1 MPKFYE
7 LTPQERLAALVDA
20 GQLDQADAD
29 AYATQAALP
38 EAVAEHLIENQIGQF
53 TLPLGVLRDLP
64 VNDALY
70 QVPMVTE
77 EPSVI
82 AAANNGAR
90 IARLNGDIT
99 VTTMP
104 YRVTGEVVFD
114 GLSDL
119 MGAKALILARETE
132 LFAVA
137 EQAHPSIVRRGGGLK
152 TIEVVII
159 ADRWLKLQL
168 AVDPQAAM
176 GANIV
181 NTIAE
186 AIGHHVG
193 QWFNQMPLVAILANH
208 STALTTAT
216 VQLDPATLATAH
228 QSGEMVAERIAAISA
243 LAEVDID
250 RTVTHNKGIMNG
262 VTAAVLASGNDT
274 RAVEAAVHAHAS
286 HTGRYL
292 PLATWQL
299 RDHQLVGTISLPL
312 PVGIVGGAMNAL
324 PLVQV
329 NQRLAHIT
337 SVETLQALIASVGL
351 VQNLAALRALVGPG
365 IQAGHMALQASALAM
380 AAGATGA
387 EIKLL
392 TDALQ
397 SQDKT
402 LANAKQLL
410 NELRDQHKG

>member
-1 MPKFYE
+1 MAQP
-7 LTPQERLAALVDA
+7 DA
-20 GQLDQADAD
+20 
-29 AYATQAALP
+29 P
-38 EAVAEHLIENQIGQF
+38 S
-53 TLPLGVLRDLP
+53 RD
-64 VNDALY
+64 
-70 QVPMVTE
+70 
-77 EPSVI
+77 
-82 AAANNGAR
+82 
-90 IARLNGDIT
+90 
-99 VTTMP
+99 
-104 YRVTGEVVFD
+104 
-114 GLSDL
+114 
-119 MGAKALILARETE
+119 
-132 LFAVA
+132 
-137 EQAHPSIVRRGGGLK
+137 
-152 TIEVVII
+152 
-159 ADRWLKLQL
+159 
-168 AVDPQAAM
+168 
-176 GANIV
+176 
-181 NTIAE
+181 
-186 AIGHHVG
+186 
-193 QWFNQMPLVAILANH
+193 LANH

-262 VTAAVLASGNDT
+262 MTAAVLASGNDT

>member
-7 LTPQERLAALVDA
+7 LTPQERLAVLVDA

-53 TLPLGVLRDLP
+53 SLPLGVLRDLP

-90 IARLNGDIT
+90 IARLNGGIT

-104 YRVTGEVVFD
+104 HRVTGEVVFD
-114 GLSDL
+114 GLADL
-119 MGAKALILARETE
+119 AGAKAMILAREPE

-193 QWFNQMPLVAILANH
+193 QWLNQMPLVAILANH

-262 VTAAVLASGNDT
+262 MTAAVLASGNDT